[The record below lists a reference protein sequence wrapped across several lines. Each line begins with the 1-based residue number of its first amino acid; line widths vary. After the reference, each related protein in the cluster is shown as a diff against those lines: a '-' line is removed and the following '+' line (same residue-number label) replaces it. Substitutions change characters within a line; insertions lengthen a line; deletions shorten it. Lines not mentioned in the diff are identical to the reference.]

1 MYGTVKCCIILT
13 SNHVYGM
20 VKCCIILTSN
30 HVWDGEVLYYS
41 DK

>member
-1 MYGTVKCCIILT
+1 MYGMVKCCIILT

-20 VKCCIILTSN
+20 VKRCIILTSN